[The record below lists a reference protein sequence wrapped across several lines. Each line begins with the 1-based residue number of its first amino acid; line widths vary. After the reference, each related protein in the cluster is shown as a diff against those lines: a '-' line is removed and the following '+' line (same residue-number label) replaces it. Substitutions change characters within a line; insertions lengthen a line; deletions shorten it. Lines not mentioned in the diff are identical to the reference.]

1 MASSMPSLRVSS
13 STAVLTVY
21 CACLSGLALVIGGLG
36 PALPGLSRQ
45 LSGASLDVKSMFFT
59 ARGCGYIV
67 GSLLGGC
74 MYDRL
79 AMLAAKS
86 GSPTISLSLHADFE
100 EAGSATSRT
109 RAAQLCASLS
119 RLLRRNA
126 PHAYLS
132 AAMVLLAVASFAT
145 PLLRDSIS
153 AMAICSLVGFSCGN
167 IDTGV
172 NTLLAWH
179 HGENERELGVAM
191 QILHLFFAIGALISP
206 LLASAAL
213 ELSDSGDGKGSVAGA
228 FISQGVWCMVAA
240 ATPFLIPS
248 PMPPAARQMIVP
260 MEDEDDEEEDAEAE
274 AEADVTDAVHTGGSA
289 AGGGGGENEG
299 DDERRA
305 AATTR
310 ADAAATKKTVA
321 ASKAETVARCS
332 LVACVSTFLCAAVGL
347 EVATGGL
354 VSTFVLAR
362 FCPPPPAHAL
372 VPRAGERE
380 LLHVGCRES
389 IAALVASS
397 FWLGLTLGR
406 LVAVFVA
413 RCGVGPSA
421 MLIADVAVAVLSAVA
436 LIITSLSFESAP
448 RPTVTFA
455 ATGDFAKLF
464 HGSSDSAVSSVW
476 SMEWMMVPMWC
487 SVFFLGVAV
496 ASMFPSAVL
505 IPQAAGYQL
514 TGKDMGAFTAGASIG
529 EIIVPLLV
537 GLSIS
542 HTMPTGDGFVWA
554 VGFAVLLTALPLI
567 FIVLLFRKNAL
578 RDALRGRA
586 RAQAEIA

>member
-1 MASSMPSLRVSS
+1 MPIRVSS

-45 LSGASLDVKSMFFT
+45 LSGASLDVQSMFFT

-79 AMLAAKS
+79 AVLAAKS
-86 GSPTISLSLHADFE
+86 GSPTIALSLHVE
-100 EAGSATSRT
+100 EEGLATSRA
-109 RAAQLCASLS
+109 RAGQLCASLS
-119 RLLRRNA
+119 QLLRRNA
-126 PHAYLS
+126 PHVYLS
-132 AAMVLLAVASFAT
+132 AAMVLLAFASFAT

-153 AMAICSLVGFSCGN
+153 AMAICSLVGFACGN

-179 HGENERELGVAM
+179 HGEDERKLGVAM

-228 FISQGVWCMVAA
+228 FVAQGVWCMVAA
-240 ATPFLIPS
+240 TTPCWIPS
-248 PMPPAARQMIVP
+248 PMPPAARQTSVP
-260 MEDEDDEEEDAEAE
+260 IEEGGAGGAEAE
-274 AEADVTDAVHTGGSA
+274 AAAAAEATDAAHAGGSA
-289 AGGGGGENEG
+289 AGGGGGEDDG

-305 AATTR
+305 AATTL
-310 ADAAATKKTVA
+310 ADAAATKKTAA
-321 ASKAETVARCS
+321 ASKAEAVARCS
-332 LVACVSTFLCAAVGL
+332 LVTCVSTFLCAAVGL

-362 FCPPPPAHAL
+362 FCPAPAHAL
-372 VPRAGERE
+372 IPRGSERE

-389 IAALVASS
+389 VAALVASS

-406 LVAVFVA
+406 LAAVFVA
-413 RCGVGPSA
+413 RCGVGPRA
-421 MLIADVAVAVLSAVA
+421 MLIADVTVAVLSAVA
-436 LIITSLSFESAP
+436 LIVTSLSFESAP

-455 ATGDFAKLF
+455 ATGDLAKLF
-464 HGSSDSAVSSVW
+464 HGSESSALSSVW

-529 EIIVPLLV
+529 EIVVPLLV

-567 FIVLLFRKNAL
+567 FIVLLFRKNAAGCFAGAAPF
-578 RDALRGRA
+578 DRGWTPA
-586 RAQAEIA
+586 S